1 MRFAISR
8 APLSRELSLP
18 VKRRSSDEALCN
30 VEIWVKNG
38 LGSNRGAC
46 RRSASRAIVYRGKRR
61 GGRVIKRSLSREI
74 GAALAFK
81 AVALTLIYL
90 LFFSG
95 SRAPVVT
102 PSEMAGFLTDSR
114 WESKH

>member
-1 MRFAISR
+1 
-8 APLSRELSLP
+8 
-18 VKRRSSDEALCN
+18 
-30 VEIWVKNG
+30 VKNG
-38 LGSNRGAC
+38 LDRIAELSPIGFARYSVPWKA
-46 RRSASRAIVYRGKRR
+46 KRR
-61 GGRVIKRSLSREI
+61 ARDQRSLSREI

-102 PSEMAGFLTDSR
+102 PSEMAGFLPIALGIETLIADRRRRCSI
-114 WESKH
+114 

>member
-1 MRFAISR
+1 MDYYRFARS
-8 APLSRELSLP
+8 LSP
-18 VKRRSSDEALCN
+18 IGFAGFNITWKA
-30 VEIWVKNG
+30 
-38 LGSNRGAC
+38 
-46 RRSASRAIVYRGKRR
+46 
-61 GGRVIKRSLSREI
+61 GGRVIKRSLSRDI

-102 PSEMAGFLTDSR
+102 PSEMAGFLTDSG
-114 WESKH
+114 WESKHR

>member
-1 MRFAISR
+1 M
-8 APLSRELSLP
+8 
-18 VKRRSSDEALCN
+18 VK
-30 VEIWVKNG
+30 IWVKNRP
-38 LGSNRGAC
+38 GSIRAEPVVNRL
-46 RRSASRAIVYRGKRR
+46 RAVYLDRGRRR
-61 GGRVIKRSLSREI
+61 GGRVIKRSLSRDI

-81 AVALTLIYL
+81 AVALILIYL

-114 WESKH
+114 GE

>member
-1 MRFAISR
+1 
-8 APLSRELSLP
+8 
-18 VKRRSSDEALCN
+18 
-30 VEIWVKNG
+30 
-38 LGSNRGAC
+38 
-46 RRSASRAIVYRGKRR
+46 
-61 GGRVIKRSLSREI
+61 VIKRSLSRDI

-102 PSEMAGFLTDSR
+102 PSEMAGFLTESR
-114 WESKH
+114 SGPRR

>member
-1 MRFAISR
+1 
-8 APLSRELSLP
+8 
-18 VKRRSSDEALCN
+18 
-30 VEIWVKNG
+30 
-38 LGSNRGAC
+38 
-46 RRSASRAIVYRGKRR
+46 
-61 GGRVIKRSLSREI
+61 VIKRSLSREI

-81 AVALTLIYL
+81 AVALSLIYL

-114 WESKH
+114 GESRH

>member
-1 MRFAISR
+1 LGEEWTRVDSR
-8 APLSRELSLP
+8 SLSPIGVARYAGP
-18 VKRRSSDEALCN
+18 RKA
-30 VEIWVKNG
+30 K
-38 LGSNRGAC
+38 
-46 RRSASRAIVYRGKRR
+46 
-61 GGRVIKRSLSREI
+61 GGRVIKRSLSRDI

-81 AVALTLIYL
+81 AVALTVIYL

>member
-1 MRFAISR
+1 
-8 APLSRELSLP
+8 LLRELEGEGAHPNERRDDSEG
-18 VKRRSSDEALCN
+18 VIRKRI

-38 LGSNRGAC
+38 LRSIRQAC
-46 RRSASRAIVYRGKRR
+46 RQLASRAIVNRGRRR
-61 GGRVIKRSLSREI
+61 GGRVIKRSLSRDI

-102 PSEMAGFLTDSR
+102 PTEMAGFLTDCR
-114 WESKH
+114 GELRH